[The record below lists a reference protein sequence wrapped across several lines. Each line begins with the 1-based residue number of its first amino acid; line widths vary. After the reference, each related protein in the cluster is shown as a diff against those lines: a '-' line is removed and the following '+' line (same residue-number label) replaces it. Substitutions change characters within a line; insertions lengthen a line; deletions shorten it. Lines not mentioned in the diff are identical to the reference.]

1 MRFLHT
7 MIRVN
12 DLEEILL
19 RYLRHE
25 ADSTR
30 DYPSGKFTIA
40 FVDMAMRH
48 KHGHRINIQLGNSSV

>member
-1 MRFLHT
+1 MRFLPT

-40 FVDMAMRH
+40 FVGYGDEAQTR
-48 KHGHRINIQLGNSSV
+48 SSN